1 MTDDLF
7 DPLLDVEN
15 QFSQQGRTEGRSDGQ
30 AQGYDEGFSFGHS
43 KSIELGKE
51 LGFYLGCVEMWFML
65 YSKYP
70 ERFHIRTKKSLENL
84 RKLIKEFSFD
94 AKKDNVIYQ
103 IEEIRAKFKLIQ
115 TLVGAKQRIVETTAP
130 SLSF

>member
-1 MTDDLF
+1 MFSEVFWPKILNFFSTASATKAIAFLIPAIMTDDLF

-70 ERFHIRTKKSLENL
+70 ERFHIR
-84 RKLIKEFSFD
+84 
-94 AKKDNVIYQ
+94 
-103 IEEIRAKFKLIQ
+103 
-115 TLVGAKQRIVETTAP
+115 
-130 SLSF
+130 